1 MNRLELIHDL
11 ALDAAKAGVF
21 TLLALLIL
29 EAIVPG
35 SVARFFNLLWLVV
48 WIILASALAFATHQ
62 ERERKP
68 PSYLWQGLLGFAVAA
83 YAWFALAPIAS
94 PNERIAATVVILLMS
109 WLLWPLLAEDQT
121 EDES

>member
-1 MNRLELIHDL
+1 MNKLELIHHF

-21 TLLALLIL
+21 TLLALLCL
-29 EAIVPG
+29 EAAAPG
-35 SVARFFNLLWLVV
+35 SVARFFNLLWLVT
-48 WIILASALAFATHQ
+48 WIVLTSALAFATHH

-68 PSYLWQGLLGFAVAA
+68 PPRLWLGLLGLAAAA

-94 PNERIAATVVILLMS
+94 AKERIAATVVILLMS

-121 EDES
+121 ESES